1 MILLSNYGFCV
12 ILSLKDVINL
22 ERILVIGAGP
32 AGLTSAIHAKT
43 DDNEV
48 VIMEKNLK
56 CGKKLLLTGNG
67 HCNYWNE
74 DESISHFHSD
84 STNILN
90 EIITVDNIKEAKKFI
105 KKIGII
111 PLVKNGYYYPFS
123 NQSFTMLH
131 ALITECNYKNIK
143 IYLDSEVKMIKPLNK
158 GFEVLY
164 NDVVEYFDK
173 VIIATGSMATPK
185 TGSDGLGYELAK
197 KLNHQITR
205 VEPSL
210 VQIFCSSPYLKEWAG
225 LRTHAKVSLYIDN
238 AFQKEEE
245 GELQCTK
252 EGISGIV
259 SFNLSREAS
268 RSIHNY
274 QTVTVKINFLPF
286 LNNEVEKFLNNQAK
300 IMKNHTIGEI
310 IEGILHYKLV
320 EIILKESKV
329 DYNAK
334 WENLTNEQK
343 EIVINNLT
351 SFTLPVIGVN
361 NFQEAQTCSGGVS
374 LTNLNPHTL
383 ESNIVKGLFFAG
395 ELIDIDGDC
404 GGYNL
409 MTAWITGMLAGL
421 GAKNDS
427 SK

>member
-32 AGLTSAIHAKT
+32 AGITSAIHAKT

-74 DESISHFHSD
+74 DESIIHFHSD

-90 EIITVDNIKEAKKFI
+90 EIITIDNIKGAKKFI

-164 NDVVEYFDK
+164 NDVVEYITQMDCVSASLLQRKFR
-173 VIIATGSMATPK
+173 
-185 TGSDGLGYELAK
+185 LGYNRPARMIDLLEEKGIVGPQNGSKPREVLINK
-197 KLNHQITR
+197 EPTIEPPKEEIITPPKQSNKLIR
-205 VEPSL
+205 IIEIVL
-210 VQIFCSSPYLKEWAG
+210 ILIFI
-225 LRTHAKVSLYIDN
+225 LYI
-238 AFQKEEE
+238 
-245 GELQCTK
+245 
-252 EGISGIV
+252 IS
-259 SFNLSREAS
+259 
-268 RSIHNY
+268 
-274 QTVTVKINFLPF
+274 
-286 LNNEVEKFLNNQAK
+286 
-300 IMKNHTIGEI
+300 TI
-310 IEGILHYKLV
+310 K
-320 EIILKESKV
+320 
-329 DYNAK
+329 
-334 WENLTNEQK
+334 
-343 EIVINNLT
+343 
-351 SFTLPVIGVN
+351 
-361 NFQEAQTCSGGVS
+361 
-374 LTNLNPHTL
+374 
-383 ESNIVKGLFFAG
+383 
-395 ELIDIDGDC
+395 
-404 GGYNL
+404 
-409 MTAWITGMLAGL
+409 
-421 GAKNDS
+421 
-427 SK
+427 